1 MPDKNVFFRTSMGGF
16 NKSDVT
22 AYIDRQN
29 SEFRKVTQSLNDLLA
44 EKDAEI
50 RKLKEKAERAE
61 TDNSAL
67 EEKDAKIAE
76 LEEKIAALEFE
87 LSELKDEAAMK
98 DAEIAELKDKTSGE
112 ASENER
118 KAGLYDDMSS
128 QVGDILISANKS
140 ADGIIAEANA
150 RAAAIDEKAASD
162 AKELRL
168 AFTANMTKI
177 SNDCKAG
184 AGEAAEEYRAKMRAE
199 IDQLRRTLTD
209 AVVSVD
215 EKSTILSQMANEL
228 EQKLNEQLDGAVAE
242 IEKETENL
250 KTGI

>member
-1 MPDKNVFFRTSMGGF
+1 MPDKNVVFRTSMGGF
-16 NKSDVT
+16 NKADVT
-22 AYIDRQN
+22 AYIDKQN
-29 SEFRKVTQSLNDLLA
+29 AEFRKVTQSLNDLLR
-44 EKDAEI
+44 EKDNEI
-50 RKLKEKAERAE
+50 EELKERAERAE

-67 EEKDAKIAE
+67 EAKDARIAE
-76 LEEKIAALEFE
+76 LEEKISALEFE
-87 LSELKDEAAMK
+87 ISELKDDVAMK
-98 DAEIAELKDKTSGE
+98 DAEIAELNEKTSGE

-150 RAAAIDEKAASD
+150 RAAEIDQRAESD

-177 SNDCKAG
+177 SEDCKKG

-215 EKSTILSQMANEL
+215 EKSTILSQMANER

-250 KTGI
+250 KSGI